1 MIETYEVTGEWFGG
15 LEELVEYITEK
26 GYEVLESNREYIT
39 FEDDEETQYVA
50 YLGGTERTIYIER
63 IEEV

>member
-1 MIETYEVTGEWFGG
+1 MVEAYEVTGEWFVSV
-15 LEELVEYITEK
+15 EELVDDITEK
-26 GYEVLESNREYIT
+26 GYEVLDSNREYIT
-39 FEDDEETQYVA
+39 FEDEDENQFTA